1 MTCLNLG
8 TTLESV
14 VMFFG
19 CMTRSYY
26 FLFQVM
32 YVAAIFPYILLTVLL
47 VRGLTLDGHSEGID
61 FYVKPNI
68 TKLSEAQVCK
78 SNK

>member
-1 MTCLNLG
+1 MVL
-8 TTLESV
+8 S
-14 VMFFG
+14 
-19 CMTRSYY
+19 CMSRSYY
-26 FLFQVM
+26 FVFQVM

-47 VRGLTLDGHSEGID
+47 VRGLTLDGHAEGID

-78 SNK
+78 CIK

>member
-1 MTCLNLG
+1 M
-8 TTLESV
+8 
-14 VMFFG
+14 
-19 CMTRSYY
+19 
-26 FLFQVM
+26 FQVM

-47 VRGLTLDGHSEGID
+47 VRGLTLDGHAEGID

-78 SNK
+78 CIK